1 MAPARATAPQP
12 FDKDE
17 RVLCFHHDMLYE
29 AKILDVQA
37 AADGDGFQYKIHYK
51 GWKNTWDDWVA
62 VDRIRKFTEQNK
74 ELAAQLQSQ
83 MRNLQKSSSKL
94 PKKGP
99 RANGTESA
107 RGSEERTSGLFSVGR
122 GPRRARDYDLEQED
136 GFHTRPS
143 IKLPIPDHI
152 KAVLV
157 DDWENVTKNNQLVP
171 LPHPHPV
178 DEIINDYL
186 AYERPSR
193 DPESPHLDILIESMA
208 GLKEYFDKALGR
220 ILLYRFE
227 RLQYH
232 EIRKVWEKAGE
243 NDPHTSVC
251 DTYGAEHL
259 CRLLVSLPELVAQT
273 TMDQQSVSRLREE
286 LSKFTVWL
294 GKNAKNYFVSEY
306 ETPAQEYIDRARSS

>member
-122 GPRRARDYDLEQED
+122 GPRRARDYDLEQVS
-136 GFHTRPS
+136 GRCARVFLPPSSSLILLSLCFRFFRLFPPPRP
-143 IKLPIPDHI
+143 KQPAPTLPSRL
-152 KAVLV
+152 VLV
-157 DDWENVTKNNQLVP
+157 YNIIVGRPPSLCGSVLRQTGAVPTWTSFCSDCERHSLGEICFSMDYISGALPWLRQLRYGFP
-171 LPHPHPV
+171 NACPHHTTST
-178 DEIINDYL
+178 II
-186 AYERPSR
+186 
-193 DPESPHLDILIESMA
+193 
-208 GLKEYFDKALGR
+208 
-220 ILLYRFE
+220 
-227 RLQYH
+227 
-232 EIRKVWEKAGE
+232 
-243 NDPHTSVC
+243 
-251 DTYGAEHL
+251 
-259 CRLLVSLPELVAQT
+259 
-273 TMDQQSVSRLREE
+273 
-286 LSKFTVWL
+286 
-294 GKNAKNYFVSEY
+294 
-306 ETPAQEYIDRARSS
+306 TPQISTLTRQARA

>member
-122 GPRRARDYDLEQED
+122 GPRRARDYDLEQVSGRCACVSSSFFVIGSSFFVFPFLPFVSSASAE
-136 GFHTRPS
+136 TASSYPS
-143 IKLPIPDHI
+143 F
-152 KAVLV
+152 
-157 DDWENVTKNNQLVP
+157 
-171 LPHPHPV
+171 
-178 DEIINDYL
+178 
-186 AYERPSR
+186 PSC
-193 DPESPHLDILIESMA
+193 P
-208 GLKEYFDKALGR
+208 G
-220 ILLYRFE
+220 
-227 RLQYH
+227 LQYH
-232 EIRKVWEKAGE
+232 CRAPAFFVRLCSA
-243 NDPHTSVC
+243 SV
-251 DTYGAEHL
+251 
-259 CRLLVSLPELVAQT
+259 RRRPNFNLVLQ
-273 TMDQQSVSRLREE
+273 
-286 LSKFTVWL
+286 
-294 GKNAKNYFVSEY
+294 
-306 ETPAQEYIDRARSS
+306 